1 MRKQGQNGLARARK
15 RPNLVAASR
24 IAKQRCVGYW
34 NRHLFSVALASNQNW
49 RIIPRHPLAN
59 DNIQLMDYAAG
70 FQAIDWE
77 VMNLRDYHDLHSKSI
92 CMAT

>member
-34 NRHLFSVALASNQNW
+34 NRHLFSVALKKNGYQAVYNIGNW
-49 RIIPRHPLAN
+49 TKFL
-59 DNIQLMDYAAG
+59 D
-70 FQAIDWE
+70 
-77 VMNLRDYHDLHSKSI
+77 
-92 CMAT
+92 